1 MVDKRELEQG
11 LITSLVQWDN
21 KTTSELELLY
31 PGFVSLNNFTLVLLH
46 LLSDPQTE
54 IGASWLIKHH
64 LDNHQR
70 ISAAEIEL
78 FFEKY
83 HDLTCWQSR
92 LHWLQSLSYFKVP
105 AKFKTPVEYLL
116 RYAISDDNTFVRAWA
131 YNGLVHLA
139 KSYPELKEEVVA
151 LCELAMEDEA
161 ASIKA
166 RIRNAIKD
174 L

>member
-92 LHWLQSLSYFKVP
+92 LHWLQCSPLFEGKSHW
-105 AKFKTPVEYLL
+105 EY
-116 RYAISDDNTFVRAWA
+116 W
-131 YNGLVHLA
+131 A
-139 KSYPELKEEVVA
+139 KS
-151 LCELAMEDEA
+151 
-161 ASIKA
+161 
-166 RIRNAIKD
+166 IRNMARASAAARP
-174 L
+174 LVLPSCS